1 MSTAGHVD
9 SLHLPVHDDGPP
21 EDVSQAEHVQL
32 LQTLPLLAGQ
42 GQQAG
47 PFLSTVTRQPGR
59 YSKQAQLNLWGFNS
73 IIGCIT
79 RETMNYSPP
88 TTEILLE

>member
-1 MSTAGHVD
+1 MSTAGHVE

-32 LQTLPLLAGQ
+32 LQTLALLAGQ

-47 PFLSTVTRQPGR
+47 PFLSTVTRQPRQQIFKTSSTQSLGI
-59 YSKQAQLNLWGFNS
+59 QLNNWMYNEG
-73 IIGCIT
+73 
-79 RETMNYSPP
+79 NY
-88 TTEILLE
+88 ELLTSDH

>member
-1 MSTAGHVD
+1 MSTRGHVG

-47 PFLSTVTRQPGR
+47 PFLSTVTR
-59 YSKQAQLNLWGFNS
+59 
-73 IIGCIT
+73 
-79 RETMNYSPP
+79 E
-88 TTEILLE
+88 